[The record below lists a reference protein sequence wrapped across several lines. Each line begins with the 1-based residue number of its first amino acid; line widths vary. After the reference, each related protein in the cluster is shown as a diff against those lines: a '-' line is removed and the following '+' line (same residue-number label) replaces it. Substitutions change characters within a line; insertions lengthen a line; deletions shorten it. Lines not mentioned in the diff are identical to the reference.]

1 MSKRNLLRTQIVK
14 ERKNRSRIFVFLFT
28 IAFLLIM
35 FDLVFDDMGVL
46 RYMKLK
52 SEEKVLESS
61 ISDME
66 KSIVKLKEDIG
77 VIRSDPFY
85 IEKQAREDLGLAKP
99 DEYIFKYENTEASNK
114 EAKGKIKKQG
124 K

>member
-1 MSKRNLLRTQIVK
+1 MSKRNLLRTQIIK

-28 IAFLLIM
+28 IASFLIM

-52 SEEKVLESS
+52 SEEKVLENS
-61 ISDME
+61 ISEME
-66 KSIVKLKEDIG
+66 KSIVKLKEEIG

-99 DEYIFKYENTEASNK
+99 DEYIFKYENPEASK
-114 EAKGKIKKQG
+114 EAKSKVKKQG

>member
-1 MSKRNLLRTQIVK
+1 MNNLLRTQIIK
-14 ERKNRSRIFVFLFT
+14 ERKNRSRVFVFLFT
-28 IAFLLIM
+28 IAFVLIM

-52 SEEKVLESS
+52 QEEKVLETS

-66 KSIVKLKEDIG
+66 KSIVKLKEEIG

-99 DEYIFKYENTEASNK
+99 DEYTFKFENPEASK
-114 EAKGKIKKQG
+114 EKNKKQT